1 MSTQILIAA
10 GAAFLFAGMAQ
21 AATPEAQQDREQIT
35 IAHQEAAAR
44 KAGQDAHE
52 DAATRMAKESVQ
64 ELHPEAR
71 PVYLNGGHF
80 GSGE

>member
-10 GAAFLFAGMAQ
+10 GAAFLFAGVAQ
-21 AATPEAQQDREQIT
+21 AATPEAQQDREQMT
-35 IAHQEAAAR
+35 IAHQEAAAP
-44 KAGQDAHE
+44 KAGHDANE

-64 ELHPEAR
+64 ELHPDAR